1 MTKIRV
7 SPTGTAS
14 EVWRV
19 ERDGE
24 HLADVHLTIIHATG
38 RGEYFMTGPDR
49 PGEVW
54 VPFNRK
60 GTFTFDVWDQA
71 TARDVLRD
79 IVRFVAPDD
88 DLDITITK
96 PTQ

>member
-7 SPTGTAS
+7 SPTGTTS

-19 ERDGE
+19 ECDGK
-24 HLADVHLTIIHATG
+24 HLTDVHLIIIHATG
-38 RGEYFMTGPDR
+38 RGEYIITGPDR

-54 VPFNRK
+54 APFIRK
-60 GTFTFDVWDQA
+60 GAFTFDVWDQA
-71 TARDVLRD
+71 TVRDRLRD
-79 IVRFVAPDD
+79 IIRLVAPDD

-96 PTQ
+96 PTR